1 VRCDTRPKYV
11 DSPILPGRMSQIVCE
26 SDGDR
31 VLIAWSMIVAESS
44 SCMAATAG
52 SIGLNALEEL
62 KEERYSD
69 SKVTIQLLL
78 A

>member
-1 VRCDTRPKYV
+1 
-11 DSPILPGRMSQIVCE
+11 
-26 SDGDR
+26 
-31 VLIAWSMIVAESS
+31 MIVAESS